1 MVNGILQDMGCM
13 AVIHMGGESIGLVGG
28 SSLPTPGRA
37 RNGRL
42 SAGAEY
48 SSVHP
53 PPTTPSPQRTGRQA
67 APHRPSL
74 ALKSSLLETFTFLLH
89 PPEQLGQAGRASRTH
104 IFQIDQ
110 PHILAKLR
118 GWGNLIDKLATDRRA
133 PRKRGRNPK
142 CSDQV
147 VWEDE
152 G

>member
-1 MVNGILQDMGCM
+1 MSGILQDMGCT

-42 SAGAEY
+42 SARAEY

-53 PPTTPSPQRTGRQA
+53 PPTTTPSPQRTGRQA

-110 PHILAKLR
+110 PHILAKLG
-118 GWGNLIDKLATDRRA
+118 GWGNLIDKLATEIGHPEREA
-133 PRKRGRNPK
+133 ATQSAVTK
-142 CSDQV
+142 
-147 VWEDE
+147 
-152 G
+152 

>member
-1 MVNGILQDMGCM
+1 MSGILQDMGCT

-53 PPTTPSPQRTGRQA
+53 PPPTPHHPSPQRTGRQA

-110 PHILAKLR
+110 THILAKL
-118 GWGNLIDKLATDRRA
+118 GGGGNLIDKLATEIGHPEREA
-133 PRKRGRNPK
+133 ATQSAVTK
-142 CSDQV
+142 
-147 VWEDE
+147 
-152 G
+152 

>member
-1 MVNGILQDMGCM
+1 MQVNLMVNGILRDMGCM

-110 PHILAKLR
+110 PDILAKL
-118 GWGNLIDKLATDRRA
+118 GVGVTDKLATEIGHPEREEA
-133 PRKRGRNPK
+133 TQSAVTK
-142 CSDQV
+142 
-147 VWEDE
+147 
-152 G
+152 